1 MAVPKQARESS
12 PTLKMLHQEARS
24 ISDDFSKR
32 AAREGLAQWTPADI
46 ALGLAADGGELAK
59 LVQRRSGLRP
69 GTVTDAALSD
79 ELADCLWSVLVLAEA
94 YGIDLGSSMRELRQR
109 VRSTTEQTVTT
120 TTDSRA
126 VELC

>member
-46 ALGLAADGGELAK
+46 ALGLAADVGDLAK
-59 LVQRRSGLRP
+59 LVQKRSGLRP
-69 GTVTDAALSD
+69 GTATDAALSD
-79 ELADCLWSVLVLAEA
+79 EPSSGQSIQPVA
-94 YGIDLGSSMRELRQR
+94 GSYPAWEICQPAL
-109 VRSTTEQTVTT
+109 
-120 TTDSRA
+120 
-126 VELC
+126 